1 MRSVTGMNH
10 EQYLRA
16 ESLPAA
22 QRGQALVLG
31 LFLVVLIALALI
43 YQFGV
48 GQIAS
53 RKARLVHATDAAA
66 YSGALVQAR
75 ALNMQAYINLTQTA
89 HQVAMAHLVTL
100 GSWSLFAAT
109 QGRQFLQFNPPA
121 HVIAMMFGPRPF
133 TAYTAATH
141 AITLDGM
148 ARKGGE
154 LARLFA
160 EHDRIVRHVLFS
172 ASRAVH
178 NTMRSARDHAMEQV
192 LQQNYQANP
201 VTQVNVSSFRRSE
214 QPDSDV
220 PVRTPSD
227 NHAPLVWYVQDHT
240 EGSFTSLQATD
251 ANYRSFIT
259 DVVSVYDFLGRRGG
273 VIRNN
278 WEVHY
283 QCPEL
288 RHELRRR
295 GQTLLDENGNWQSID
310 TQSYHALRS
319 NQYIGCYYREYPMG
333 WGWVPGKASE
343 LAADLPYDRRAPEN
357 FGEIDFWRWVTTS
370 TNWNILSGDAN
381 PLANS
386 RAVVGKEKWSGG
398 GLVPYFDLR
407 DSDGQRS
414 LGFTLHVSQHFHD
427 QPALAVQSSAETF
440 FEKPGKSVR
449 NEKEKPGTWR
459 PFWQAHLIGSPSVSP
474 SVSSS
479 PEPLHNPSPKPR
491 FSPAGTT
498 Q

>member
-1 MRSVTGMNH
+1 MTTVTVMIH
-10 EQYLRA
+10 RQYHRA

-31 LFLVVLIALALI
+31 LFLIVLIALALI

-133 TAYTAATH
+133 AAYTAATR
-141 AITLDGM
+141 AVTLDGM

-160 EHDRIVRHVLFS
+160 EHDRIVRHVLLS

-178 NTMRSARDHAMEQV
+178 NTMTSARDHAIGQV
-192 LQQNYQANP
+192 LQQNYQESP
-201 VTQVNVSSFRRSE
+201 VTHVNASSFRRSGK
-214 QPDSDV
+214 PDSDV

-227 NHAPLVWYVQDHT
+227 NHAPLFWYAQDHA
-240 EGSFTSLQATD
+240 EGNFTSLRATD

-259 DVVSVYDFLGRRGG
+259 DVVSVYGFLGKREG

-283 QCPEL
+283 QCPQL

-343 LAADLPYDRRAPEN
+343 LAADLPYDQNAPGN

-386 RAVVGKEKWSGG
+386 RAVVGREQWSGG

-407 DSDGQRS
+407 DSSKQRS

-427 QPALAVQSSAETF
+427 QPALSVQASAEAF
-440 FEKPGKSVR
+440 YEKPGEPVV

-459 PFWQAHLIGSPSVSP
+459 PFWQAHLIGSPSVGS

-479 PEPLHNPSPKPR
+479 PDALHNPSPNQS
-491 FSPAGTT
+491 FSLSGTT